1 MLSLETENKF
11 TLNQYPDIIAGIDT
25 ELLTL
30 DTEVE
35 DLKQCLA
42 KLEAFAE
49 IKVAN
54 NDKLKNDTQRKA
66 TKLQLLF
73 DDPQYISLKAELQ
86 QQEKARGLKAIELQ
100 RVRDQ
105 FGIAKLEMKI
115 EIARGAV
122 DV

>member
-1 MLSLETENKF
+1 MQLLETERKYH
-11 TLNQYPDIIAGIDT
+11 LAQYPDTIAELAT
-25 ELLTL
+25 ELLGL
-30 DTEVE
+30 DAEVE

-54 NDKLKNDTQRKA
+54 NEKLKNDTQRKA

-73 DDPQYISLKAELQ
+73 EDPQYISLKAELQ
-86 QQEKARGLKAIELQ
+86 DQERARGLKAIELN

-105 FGIAKLEMKI
+105 FAIAKLELKVR
-115 EIARGAV
+115 IAGVGDA
-122 DV
+122 